1 MIHGGLST
9 LFIIVIQVSGVCHQQ
24 DIFSPAGLYNPLLY
38 VSFQYLYPRCLHLPE
53 KINLLI
59 IFYSFL
65 FSLYDL
71 QYSALH
77 GLDFFI
83 SMQYLC
89 VLQFAFYKG
98 GMLLCI
104 FETDLQLYC
113 LMVKKG
119 VFNTVEHVFNWVHV
133 GAPRWDREFCCPDS
147 LQGLLCCLAIL
158 ARVTIL
164 QEQLCC
170 GVNVLFEC
178 PRKLMKNEISKH
190 LAPLCVLHIARK
202 ESLLVC
208 KIWLP

>member
-53 KINLLI
+53 KVNPLI

-89 VLQFAFYKG
+89 VLQCAFYKG

-104 FETDLQLYC
+104 FESDL
-113 LMVKKG
+113 
-119 VFNTVEHVFNWVHV
+119 
-133 GAPRWDREFCCPDS
+133 
-147 LQGLLCCLAIL
+147 
-158 ARVTIL
+158 
-164 QEQLCC
+164 
-170 GVNVLFEC
+170 
-178 PRKLMKNEISKH
+178 
-190 LAPLCVLHIARK
+190 
-202 ESLLVC
+202 
-208 KIWLP
+208 